1 MATKRLV
8 LGFRS
13 RLLIAMLTIVVITV
27 ASITGLLLLNLF
39 EAEKS
44 RARQQLNVAGEVA
57 REVLARRNELLA
69 SRLQVAV
76 EDFGFRSAIASGD
89 LPTITSALVN
99 QIRRAGADIAL
110 LSDNQGRLLANLH
123 GLENGAPTP
132 FTDLLAEA
140 RRQRQAADI
149 QSWEGKAYQ
158 LIVVPVQGAGLRAW
172 LIAGFLLDNS
182 FARAISDLTGTE
194 VVVKRQQGDQVSV
207 MATSLS
213 GSHFDS
219 AFLDTFGALEGER
232 MVETQQYFSRVLPIG
247 GSGDASIQ
255 LLLLSSRSNA
265 LQGYF
270 QLAWEISLLV
280 LVVLVVAGILV
291 LATARAF
298 GRPVLELANFASAIG
313 SDRQAEPP
321 RIRTTGELRV
331 LRNALS
337 DMMLRIREREH
348 RLEHNAVHDEL
359 TGLNNR
365 KAIDNALRA
374 ALADDRPVW
383 VLALSLAQFKAINDT
398 LGFAFGDQVIIATGL
413 RLRGQLDAC
422 YPIGRTGGNEFMA
435 LVPDQGPEA
444 LEALIQQ
451 LKGQVEDPTV
461 IRDTPINLRVHI
473 AALKVPEQAGTPDQV
488 RRRINLTLE
497 RARKAENQVAVYQ
510 PGGDEHHL
518 RELRLIQDLQPAM
531 LGDEMYMNYQP
542 KVCFDSAEFHQV
554 EALVRWK
561 HSELGFISPDEFI
574 LLAERSGQIHLLTE
588 FIMRRIAGDA
598 RQWRDQGLDIGVA
611 INLSALDLTNRAL
624 PALILAAFDDWEGR
638 RDRITFE
645 VTESAVMS
653 DPALAIQ
660 TLEKLRAMGF
670 RLSVDDFGTG
680 YSSLAQLRSLPV
692 HELKIDKSF
701 VLKLDSE
708 PQDQLIVQSTI
719 DMAHRLGLSVVAEGI
734 ENNASWRLLQGWGC
748 NLAQGF
754 FLARPL
760 PSSELIQWQRD
771 FHQKALEL
779 QRHHHPS
786 AREEPS

>member
-1 MATKRLV
+1 MATRRLV

-27 ASITGLLLLNLF
+27 ASIAGLLLLNLF
-39 EAEKS
+39 EAEKT
-44 RARQQLNVAGEVA
+44 RARQQLNVAGGVA
-57 REVLARRNELLA
+57 LEVLARRNELLA
-69 SRLQVAV
+69 ARLQVAV

-89 LPTITSALVN
+89 QPTITSALVN
-99 QIRRAGADIAL
+99 QIRRAGADVAL
-110 LSDNQGRLLANLH
+110 LSDNQGRLVANLH
-123 GLENGAPTP
+123 GLENGTVTP
-132 FTDLLAEA
+132 FPELLEA
-140 RRQRQAADI
+140 ARGQRQAADI
-149 QSWEGKAYQ
+149 RSWNGKAYQ

-172 LIAGFLLDNS
+172 LTAGFLLDDS
-182 FARAISDLTGTE
+182 FAKAISDLTGTE
-194 VVVKRQQGDQVSV
+194 VVVKRQQDDLISILASSFEGGQ
-207 MATSLS
+207 
-213 GSHFDS
+213 FD
-219 AFLDTFGALEGER
+219 AGFLDTFGTGEGER
-232 MVETQQYFSRVLPIG
+232 MVETQQYFSRVLPISDG
-247 GSGDASIQ
+247 PEDAIQ

-265 LQGYF
+265 LQSYF
-270 QLAWEISLLV
+270 QLAWEIGLLV

-313 SDRQAEPP
+313 SGRRAEPP

-331 LRNALS
+331 LRDALS
-337 DMMLRIREREH
+337 HMILRIREREH
-348 RLEHNAVHDEL
+348 RLEHNALHDEL

-365 KAIDNALRA
+365 KAVDNALGA
-374 ALADDRPVW
+374 ALSDNRPCW
-383 VLALSLAQFKAINDT
+383 VLALSLAKFKAINDT
-398 LGFAFGDQVIIATGL
+398 LGFSFGDQVIIATGL
-413 RLRGQLDAC
+413 RLRGKLDPRH
-422 YPIGRTGGNEFMA
+422 PIGRTGGNEFTA

-444 LEALIQQ
+444 LEELILQ
-451 LKGQVEDPTV
+451 LKEQVEDATV
-461 IRDTPINLRVHI
+461 IQDTPINLKVHI
-473 AALKVPEQAGTPDQV
+473 AALRIPDQAQTPDQV

-497 RARKAENQVAVYQ
+497 RAREAENQAAIYQ

-531 LGDEMYMNYQP
+531 LADEMYMNYQP
-542 KVCFDSAEFHQV
+542 KVCFESAEFHQV
-554 EALVRWK
+554 EALIRWK
-561 HSELGFISPDEFI
+561 HGELGFIGPDEFI
-574 LLAERSGQIHLLTE
+574 LLAERSGQVHLLTE
-588 FIMRRIAGDA
+588 FILHRIARDA
-598 RQWRDQGLDIGVA
+598 RQWHQEGLDIGVA

-624 PALILAAFDDWEGR
+624 PSMILNAFESWECP

-653 DPALAIQ
+653 DPALAVQ
-660 TLEKLRAMGF
+660 TLEKLRALGF

-701 VLKLDSE
+701 VLKLDTE

-734 ENNASWRLLQGWGC
+734 ENEASWRLLQHWGC

-760 PSSELIQWQRD
+760 PAAGLLEWQRAFRQRTSELQH
-771 FHQKALEL
+771 HQ
-779 QRHHHPS
+779 HHATGEAES
-786 AREEPS
+786 

>member
-1 MATKRLV
+1 MAINRLV
-8 LGFRS
+8 FGFRT
-13 RLLIAMLTIVVITV
+13 RLLIAMLTIVVITA
-27 ASITGLLLLNLF
+27 ASIAGLMLLNLF

-76 EDFGFRSAIASGD
+76 EDFGFRSAVASGD
-89 LPTITSALVN
+89 LPTITSALAN
-99 QIRRAGADIAL
+99 QIRRADADIAL
-110 LSDNQGRLLANLH
+110 LSDNQGQLVANLH
-123 GLENGAPTP
+123 GLANGSPTP
-132 FTDLLAEA
+132 FPGLLEQA
-140 RRQRQAADI
+140 RGQRQAADI
-149 QSWEGKAYQ
+149 RSWEGKAYQ

-172 LIAGFLLDNS
+172 LIAGFLLDDS
-182 FARAISDLTGTE
+182 FADAISDLTGTE
-194 VVVKRQQGDQVSV
+194 VVIKRQRDDQVSI
-207 MATSLS
+207 MAASLS
-213 GSHFDS
+213 GADFDS

-247 GSGDASIQ
+247 GSNDSSIQ

-280 LVVLVVAGILV
+280 LAVLVVVGLLV
-291 LATARAF
+291 MATARAF

-337 DMMLRIREREH
+337 DLMLRIRQREH

-359 TGLNNR
+359 TGLINR
-365 KAIDNALRA
+365 KAIDNALRS
-374 ALADDRPVW
+374 ALANNRPVW
-383 VLALSLAQFKAINDT
+383 VLALSLSKFKAINDT

-413 RLRGQLDAC
+413 RLRGQIDARF
-422 YPIGRTGGNEFMA
+422 PIGRTGGNEFTA
-435 LVPDQGPEA
+435 LVPDQGEDA
-444 LEALIQQ
+444 LEELIQQ
-451 LKGQVEDPTV
+451 LKEQVEEPTV
-461 IRDTPINLRVHI
+461 ILDTPINLKVHI
-473 AALKVPEQAGTPDQV
+473 AALKVPDQAQTPDQV

-497 RARKAENQVAVYQ
+497 RARTAENQVALYQ

-518 RELRLIQDLQPAM
+518 RELRLIQDLQTAM

-542 KVCFDSAEFHQV
+542 KIRFDSAGFHQV

-561 HSELGFISPDEFI
+561 HAELGFISPDEFI
-574 LLAERSGQIHLLTE
+574 LLAERSGQIHMLTA
-588 FIMRRIAGDA
+588 FIMECIARDA
-598 RQWRDQGLDIGVA
+598 QQWRDQGLDIGVA
-611 INLSALDLTNRAL
+611 INLSALDLSDRGL
-624 PALILAAFDDWEGR
+624 PAMILAAFADWQGR

-660 TLEKLRAMGF
+660 TLEKLRALGF

-734 ENNASWRLLQGWGC
+734 ENDASWRLLQHWGC
-748 NLAQGF
+748 DLAQGF

-760 PSSELIQWQRD
+760 PSDELGTWHRK
-771 FHQKALEL
+771 FNERAPGL
-779 QRHHHPS
+779 QREPQP
-786 AREEPS
+786 AREAES

>member
-1 MATKRLV
+1 MTNRRLV

-13 RLLIAMLTIVVITV
+13 RLLIAMLTIVVITII
-27 ASITGLLLLNLF
+27 SIAGLLLLNLF

-44 RARQQLNVAGEVA
+44 RARQQLNVAGGVA
-57 REVLARRNELLA
+57 SEVLARRNELLA

-89 LPTITSALVN
+89 QPTITSALVN

-110 LSDNQGRLLANLH
+110 LSDNQGALLANLH
-123 GLENGAPTP
+123 SLENGTPTP
-132 FTDLLAEA
+132 FQGLLDNA
-140 RRQRQAADI
+140 RNQRQTADI
-149 QSWEGKAYQ
+149 RSWQGKAYQ

-172 LIAGFLLDNS
+172 LIAGFLLDDS
-182 FARAISDLTGTE
+182 FAHAISDLTGTD
-194 VVVKRQQGDQVSV
+194 VVVKRQQGDLVSIL
-207 MATSLS
+207 ASSLS
-213 GSHFDS
+213 DSRFD
-219 AFLDTFGALEGER
+219 AGFLDTFGALEGDR
-232 MVETQQYFSRVLPIG
+232 MVETQQYFSRALAIG
-247 GSGDASIQ
+247 GDAEGSIQ
-255 LLLLSSRSNA
+255 LLLLSSRSSA

-270 QLAWEISLLV
+270 QLAWEVSLLV
-280 LVVLVVAGILV
+280 LVVLLVAGVLV
-291 LATARAF
+291 MVTARAF

-313 SDRQAEPP
+313 SGREVEPP
-321 RIRTTGELRV
+321 KIRTTGELRV
-331 LRNALS
+331 LRDALS
-337 DMMLRIREREH
+337 DMILRIREREH
-348 RLEHNAVHDEL
+348 RLEHNAIHDEL

-374 ALADDRPVW
+374 ALAEGRPVW
-383 VLALSLAQFKAINDT
+383 VLALSLAKFKAINDT
-398 LGFAFGDQVIIATGL
+398 LGFGFGDQVIVATGL
-413 RLRGQLDAC
+413 RLRGQLDVR
-422 YPIGRTGGNEFMA
+422 YPIGRTGGNEFIA
-435 LVPDQGPEA
+435 LVPDQGPAA
-444 LEALIQQ
+444 LDELIRQ
-451 LKGQVEDPTV
+451 LKAQVEDPTV
-461 IRDTPINLRVHI
+461 IQDTPINLKARI
-473 AALKVPEQAGTPDQV
+473 AALKVPDQAQTPDQV

-497 RARKAENQVAVYQ
+497 RAREAEDQIAIYQ

-542 KVCFDSAEFHQV
+542 KVCFESADFHQV

-561 HSELGFISPDEFI
+561 HSELGFVGPDEFI

-588 FIMRRIAGDA
+588 FIMQRIAADA
-598 RQWRDQGLDIGVA
+598 RQWQQQGLDIGVA

-624 PALILAAFDDWEGR
+624 PAMILTAFEAWEGR

-653 DPALAIQ
+653 DPALAVQ
-660 TLEKLRAMGF
+660 TLEKLRALGF

-734 ENNASWRLLQGWGC
+734 ENEASWRLLQYWGC

-760 PSSELIQWQRD
+760 PPTELVQWHQN
-771 FHQKALEL
+771 FHSRAVGL
-779 QRHHHPS
+779 QRRQQHS
-786 AREEPS
+786 TQEAES